1 MTSIFRAY
9 DLRGVYP
16 SEINENVVYK
26 TALAYR
32 KILPKAKEIV
42 VARDMRISS
51 PALFESLTRGLM
63 DAGFNVIDV
72 GMVPV
77 SVFYFTIAHYK
88 KDGGIM
94 ITASHNPKEYNGLKI
109 QREGARPI
117 VGETGI
123 FEMEKYVLENNFQKA
138 EEKGTMSKK
147 EVVDEYMHYILPKIK
162 LKRLCQSLG
171 LTGSPHIS

>member
-1 MTSIFRAY
+1 MSSIFRSY
-9 DLRGVYP
+9 DIRGVYP
-16 SEINENVVYK
+16 SEINEDVVYK
-26 TALAYR
+26 TAFAYR
-32 KILPKAKEIV
+32 RVLPQAKEIV

-63 DAGFNVIDV
+63 EAGFNVIDV

-77 SVFYFTIAHYK
+77 SVFYFAIAHYK

-109 QREGARPI
+109 QRENARPI

-123 FEMEKYVLENNFQKA
+123 FDMEKYVKEGSFEKSK
-138 EEKGTMSKK
+138 EKGNMSKK
-147 EVVDEYMHYILPKIK
+147 EVVE
-162 LKRLCQSLG
+162 
-171 LTGSPHIS
+171 